1 MAFKALGKIFSAL
14 ASLTKM
20 SSVPVLALFL
30 CIAAPAAAEPFR
42 IVGFGDSLMAGYQL
56 APGESF
62 PEKLEAALRARGH
75 DVTVAN
81 AGVSGDTTS
90 GGLSRLDWS
99 VPEETDLVILG
110 LGANDMLRG
119 LSPESTKHN
128 LETMIVRLQ
137 ERGMAVLL
145 VGMYAAPNLG
155 PDYQEAF
162 DAIYPRLAREHELPL
177 VPFFLEGV
185 AANRALLLEDGMHPN
200 AEGVDVMVENAL
212 PAVERIIAEEKSGA

>member
-1 MAFKALGKIFSAL
+1 MPFKPRYKFFGLLRA
-14 ASLTKM
+14 LTKM
-20 SSVPVLALFL
+20 SSLVALVLLLAL
-30 CIAAPAAAEPFR
+30 PAAAEPFR

-56 APGESF
+56 APGEGF

-99 VPEETDLVILG
+99 VPEETDLVILE

-119 LSPESTKHN
+119 LDPATTKAN
-128 LETMIVRLQ
+128 LDAMIQRLK
-137 ERGMAVLL
+137 ERGIDVLL
-145 VGMYAAPNLG
+145 AGMLAAPNLG
-155 PDYQEAF
+155 RDYRQTF
-162 DAIYPRLAREHELPL
+162 DAIYPSLAEKHDIPL

-185 AANRALLLEDGMHPN
+185 AANSALLLEDGMHPN
-200 AEGVDVMVENAL
+200 AAGVEVMVEAML
-212 PAVERIIAEEKSGA
+212 PAVEALLPGDKAAE